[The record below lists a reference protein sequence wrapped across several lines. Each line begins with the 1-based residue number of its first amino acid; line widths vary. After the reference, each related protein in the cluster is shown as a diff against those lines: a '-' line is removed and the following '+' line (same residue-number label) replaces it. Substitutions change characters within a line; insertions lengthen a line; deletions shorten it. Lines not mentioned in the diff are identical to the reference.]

1 MNTLKTKVLTAQSTV
16 AKKRRLWL
24 YLLLGFWLWAMLF
37 QDLRGNFPLNDD
49 WCYGLAIKGYLENGE
64 LIMAVTSAPA
74 FLAIAVGTLVCKIFG
89 FSYTYLRCVNFSFA
103 FASSIFL
110 FFTLRNLGLK
120 ARDAGL
126 FSLCYA
132 ANPLLQNVS
141 TSFMTDA
148 SALFCLCGYSYYA
161 VRTIKKYNT
170 PNYLATLL
178 FALAA
183 IFSRQSFL
191 LFALAI
197 FWIFPLKTKEERLK
211 SLFLSAFSYALFFLA
226 FSLADQWVLQQPS
239 YGADYQSVKVMHGQ
253 FFHSLITTPLPGLG
267 LVINS
272 LALTLGYLGLAGLPI
287 TLCCLLPSLATS
299 NGAWLSPVSAA
310 FLALFSYWQTV
321 LKDGRLMP
329 FSENILRFNS
339 LGAQGIMGLA
349 VSPLGKHKK
358 FWLTLATYG
367 CQFILGTVLLATI
380 FRAIKLAKKTIK
392 AGDKSNHRRLQATGF
407 SLTSLALVLAFLTIE
422 TSVRCTDR
430 YYLMAMPTLLMVL
443 AFSWRWFKAEKFW
456 PCLLLLNL
464 ALASYSL
471 AANTDWL
478 NWNRARWL
486 LIQRLEAKGVTYKT
500 LDGGAEYN
508 IFHDLNALS
517 RAYKG
522 EPPRDTWRW
531 WPVAGENYII
541 SFSPIPG
548 FDVIDQEKYFNP
560 LLLKE
565 GRVLTLKK
573 SLSNIQAGGRK
584 PVPAR

>member
-1 MNTLKTKVLTAQSTV
+1 MNTLETKQSTAQSTV
-16 AKKRRLWL
+16 GKKRQLWL
-24 YLLLGFWLWAMLF
+24 YSLLIFWLSAMFF

-49 WCYGLAIKGYLENGE
+49 WCYGLAIKGYLENGK

-74 FLAIAVGTLVCKIFG
+74 FLAIATGTIVCKIFG

-103 FASSIFL
+103 FTSSIFL
-110 FFTLRNLGLK
+110 FFTLKNLGLK
-120 ARDAGL
+120 SRDAGL

-148 SALFCLCGYSYYA
+148 SALFCLCGYSYFA
-161 VRTIKKYNT
+161 TLTIKKYTT
-170 PNYLATLL
+170 PNFLATLF

-211 SLFLSAFSYALFFLA
+211 GLFLSAFSYALFFLA
-226 FSLADQWVLQQPS
+226 FILSDQWVLHQPS

-253 FFHSLITTPLPGLG
+253 FFQSLITSPLAGLSQA
-267 LVINS
+267 VNS
-272 LALTLGYLGLAGLPI
+272 LALTLGYLGLASLPV
-287 TLCCLLPSLATS
+287 TLCCLLPSLTTGS
-299 NGAWLSPVSAA
+299 RAWLSPVSAA

-358 FWLTLATYG
+358 FWLTLATYS
-367 CQFILGTVLLATI
+367 CQFILSTTLLATI
-380 FRAIKLAKKTIK
+380 YRAIRLGGKIFKTGGK
-392 AGDKSNHRRLQATGF
+392 FSKQRLQTVAF

-430 YYLMAMPTLLMVL
+430 YYLMALPSLLMVL

-464 ALASYSL
+464 ALAAYGL

-486 LIQRLEAKGVTYKT
+486 LIQRLEAKGITYKS

-517 RAYKG
+517 HAYKG

-531 WPVAGENYII
+531 WPVAGATGENYII

-548 FDVIDQEKYFNP
+548 FDIIDQEKYFNP

-573 SLSNIQAGGRK
+573 ELTLK
-584 PVPAR
+584 